1 MATADEDM
9 EMTGEYWDDDGDQL
23 NLEDVEAEMNRGRRL
38 MNKLEVAEEIFR
50 NAVLSESRICTGGW

>member
-9 EMTGEYWDDDGDQL
+9 EMTEEYWDDDGDQL

-50 NAVLSESRICTGGW
+50 NAVPSESRIWTSGW